1 MSTTTYERIPQN
13 RRPALRQTHTKISG
27 VGGTSVHVAGSAE
40 MTLVFDGIPVDHEV
54 LIVGIAMDAILG
66 QDILLAHQCKL
77 DLCSLTLKLRGR
89 TLSCWT
95 PGETTLA
102 CRVLIKGEVTIPSW
116 SERVIEVDIANAGY
130 LAMNGL
136 IQPTPEVIADKEIL
150 MMPGVISTR
159 IPTVHVRVIN
169 FGESE
174 VALHPRQCI
183 GSCESYY
190 DLPQN
195 SFDTKTT
202 ELRTIHKVSAEL
214 TKTLQ
219 DTVNKASPEMTES
232 ERERWKNLVWRF
244 YGIFA
249 TSKADLGKTSLV
261 RHKINTGNAV
271 PIRIPA
277 RRLPL
282 GKRKTEQEE
291 VRSMIERGVIQPST
305 SPWASPIVLVTK
317 KDGTT
322 RFCVDYRAL
331 NNVSIKDAYP
341 LPRID
346 DSLDALNGGRYFN
359 TMDLMSGFWQ
369 IEMAPEDQEKTA
381 FSTSLGLYE
390 FKVMPF
396 GLVNAPASFE
406 RLMETVLRGLQWEE
420 CLVYMDDI
428 IVAGDSISQCLE
440 RLEHVFQRLQG
451 AGLKLKPSKCSF
463 FQKTVQFLGHVVS
476 EEGIQ
481 TDPEKIAVVR
491 DWPVPTTPKQMRS
504 FLGLCSY
511 YRRFINKFA
520 DIARPLHKLTEK
532 ATRFNWTESCQ
543 QAFDLLKQ
551 TLTSA
556 PILSYP
562 KEQGQ
567 LILDTDACQEAV
579 GAVLSQVQD
588 DMERVLGYFSK
599 SLSKTE
605 RVYCVTRKE
614 LLAVVLALKHFHP
627 YLYGRKIILR
637 TDNSA
642 VSWMR
647 SLKAPSGQTA
657 RWLERVAEY
666 DLEVIHRAG

>member
-1 MSTTTYERIPQN
+1 M
-13 RRPALRQTHTKISG
+13 
-27 VGGTSVHVAGSAE
+27 
-40 MTLVFDGIPVDHEV
+40 
-54 LIVGIAMDAILG
+54 
-66 QDILLAHQCKL
+66 
-77 DLCSLTLKLRGR
+77 
-89 TLSCWT
+89 
-95 PGETTLA
+95 
-102 CRVLIKGEVTIPSW
+102 
-116 SERVIEVDIANAGY
+116 
-130 LAMNGL
+130 
-136 IQPTPEVIADKEIL
+136 
-150 MMPGVISTR
+150 
-159 IPTVHVRVIN
+159 
-169 FGESE
+169 
-174 VALHPRQCI
+174 
-183 GSCESYY
+183 
-190 DLPQN
+190 
-195 SFDTKTT
+195 
-202 ELRTIHKVSAEL
+202 
-214 TKTLQ
+214 
-219 DTVNKASPEMTES
+219 
-232 ERERWKNLVWRF
+232 WRF
-244 YGIFA
+244 HGIFA

-277 RRLPL
+277 RRLPF

-291 VRSMIERGVIQPST
+291 VKSMIERGVIQPST

-463 FQKTVQFLGHVVS
+463 LQKTVQFLGHVVS

-543 QAFDLLKQ
+543 QAFDFLKQ

-567 LILDTDACQEAV
+567 MILDTDACQEAV

-666 DLEVIHRAG
+666 DLEVIHRAGKSHGNADALSHLPCSSCKHQELLSQDVIMEELDDEGTEDLLIRVTTRQQSGQSVPTDDSFFPNQGWLQGWEVEKISQSQLEDPVVGSFLLAKEDGLDKPAWADISERCADYKAL